1 MEPKEYVAHDGALG
15 LADLVARGEVS
26 LDEVLEAAL
35 AAIDA
40 HNPGLN
46 AVIARRDET
55 RHRGGRGRAARRTA
69 AWRAVLDQGPERA
82 RRRLADHQRGAAVR
96 GRGRDAGQRV
106 RWRRSGTPAW

>member
-1 MEPKEYVAHDGALG
+1 MEPKEYVAHDALG

-46 AVIARRDET
+46 AVIARRDERGT
-55 RHRGGRGRAARRTA
+55 RGGRGRAARRTA

-96 GRGRDAGQRV
+96 RHGRDRGTASS
-106 RWRRSGTPAW
+106 WRGSGAPAW